1 MGLLFQLLVILPDL
15 RSPLL
20 CVLFGGS
27 LRMKDDLCFD
37 MIRSNELF
45 YHASGLDWNAILF
58 V

>member
-1 MGLLFQLLVILPDL
+1 
-15 RSPLL
+15 
-20 CVLFGGS
+20 
-27 LRMKDDLCFD
+27 MKDDLCFD